1 MKFNNKVSS
10 VFTITVFLLMAIWTP
25 SKTVGQGLD
34 YKPGKDDPEYKLGD
48 LRFQYPKRY
57 QTKSINGQNERTIF
71 LVDQKYGNWLFVSLL
86 KNGTELQQA
95 KESLRGLLAAN
106 LLQDASQNLKWK
118 QSSKP
123 YGKFGKY
130 EKEVEKWQSLNGK
143 QRLFVESHYL
153 NFKDWDLIV
162 GYAFVME
169 DPTAQ
174 SAEAAFDRGLDAGSG
189 PAGEGCSKVVASIT
203 GEDDILIGMPPP
215 PAAPPK
221 PKN

>member
-1 MKFNNKVSS
+1 MKFDNKVFS

-25 SKTVGQGLD
+25 SKTIGQGLG
-34 YKPGKDDPEYKLGD
+34 YKPGKDDPEYRLGD
-48 LRFQYPKRY
+48 LRFQFPKRY
-57 QTKSINGQNERTIF
+57 QTKSINGQNENTVF
-71 LVDQKYGNWLFVSLL
+71 LVDREYGNWLFVSWL
-86 KNGTELQQA
+86 KDGTDLQQA
-95 KESLRGLLAAN
+95 KESLRGLLATN

-123 YGKFGKY
+123 FGHFGKY
-130 EKEVEKWQSLNGK
+130 EKEVEKWQALNGK

-153 NFKDWDLIV
+153 NVKDWKLIV

-174 SAEAAFDRGLDAGSG
+174 SAESAFSRGFDAGSG
-189 PAGEGCSKVVASIT
+189 PAGEGCSKIVASIT